1 MDELNEKII
10 KLSEDLNDIN
20 YINIVIFLQK
30 NKFDTNNAKIDAIIN
45 EEDESKKKDLIKQLK
60 FDETIDFNSS
70 GYAAQ
75 LFSIFNNKIDFCLK
89 ENKTTECILCGKKQT
104 VEIEELQPFIF
115 VNINNINNNSIFNL
129 MLEKYK
135 EIYSYACECRKETK
149 EDVLCLKIKYNVE
162 SYPEFLFILFDFQYS
177 ELVKNKENIF
187 KLLDNKIAFNQ
198 TTEYKLV
205 GIITAP
211 KRNHYNTI
219 IFNPIGVINTNFSS
233 NNIYYHDGMIN
244 EGRILPLKKGEDWKK
259 IGIPYIALYKKLK
272 V

>member
-1 MDELNEKII
+1 M
-10 KLSEDLNDIN
+10 
-20 YINIVIFLQK
+20 
-30 NKFDTNNAKIDAIIN
+30 
-45 EEDESKKKDLIKQLK
+45 
-60 FDETIDFNSS
+60 
-70 GYAAQ
+70 
-75 LFSIFNNKIDFCLK
+75 
-89 ENKTTECILCGKKQT
+89 
-104 VEIEELQPFIF
+104 QPFIF
-115 VNINNINNNSIFNL
+115 VNINDINNNSIFNL

-187 KLLDNKIAFNQ
+187 KLLDNKIVFNL

-219 IFNPIGVINTNFSS
+219 IFNPLGVLNTNFSS
-233 NNIYYHDGMIN
+233 NNIYYHDGMIS

-259 IGIPYIALYKKLK
+259 IGIPYIALYKKLTI
-272 V
+272 